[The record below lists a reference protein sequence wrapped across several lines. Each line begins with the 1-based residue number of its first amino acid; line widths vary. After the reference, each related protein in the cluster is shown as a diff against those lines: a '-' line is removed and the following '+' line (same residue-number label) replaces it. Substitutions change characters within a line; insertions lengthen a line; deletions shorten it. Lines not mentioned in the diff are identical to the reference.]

1 MDERA
6 RPSAT
11 REAVSRRGRLSRSAT
26 RDGGALRTERTERG
40 DERRL
45 SLRSHAAEAALGN
58 GFAGTRSARVA
69 ESSRGRRRAA
79 EDLPG
84 GRRPLRDLQLIG
96 VSGIP
101 IPDDQWSGLAFATG
115 LVDNVEQTYLHIV
128 QNHEPGDQP
137 FMFGFSRSAYTVRV
151 IAGLLEQF
159 GLLRRD
165 QSERTHEVVNSY

>member
-45 SLRSHAAEAALGN
+45 SLRSHAAE
-58 GFAGTRSARVA
+58 
-69 ESSRGRRRAA
+69 
-79 EDLPG
+79 DLPG

-115 LVDNVEQTYLHIV
+115 LVDIV
-128 QNHEPGDQP
+128 PLAGRSLLAGAAYSAPTSGTNLKAARTRPPNLSEVAW
-137 FMFGFSRSAYTVRV
+137 SRSFSSVRSQPLDQRRGS
-151 IAGLLEQF
+151 AGL
-159 GLLRRD
+159 RV
-165 QSERTHEVVNSY
+165 TEVVANIHDLFQPVPRSC